1 MTMHLPDAVVQ
12 MVKVAAQHPEGL
24 APLFEGDLE
33 CVAALYQVHPSLV
46 ERARELVCTPE
57 GRAAAGAYALS
68 VAPRRHAPT
77 AHRPQPL
84 DVGTLIAEAAIFPDG
99 IALLTDAPV
108 EMAAIR
114 LQAHP
119 FLIEEARAWLASRR
133 QAHAPPGLVPLAVPT
148 RPSLTGDRAS

>member
-1 MTMHLPDAVVQ
+1 MTLHLPEAAVR
-12 MVKVAAQHPEGL
+12 MVKIAAQHPEGL

-46 ERARELVCTPE
+46 ERAREVLATPQA
-57 GRAAAGAYALS
+57 RAAAGAYALS
-68 VAPRRHAPT
+68 VAPRRHAPM
-77 AHRPQPL
+77 AHRRQPL

-108 EMAAIR
+108 ELAAVR

-119 FLIEEARAWLASRR
+119 FLVEEARAWLATRR
-133 QAHAPPGLVPLAVPT
+133 QAHAPPGLVPLAVPS
-148 RPSLTGDRAS
+148 RPSPTGDRAS